1 MGSHTAVSAVLFT
14 LTASVWM
21 AAGVTQTCPMLAGL
35 PGRDGPPGPPGA
47 PCCQTPSFGLS
58 YNYPADGC
66 EEIIRNNPQSSEGW
80 YWVSDSSDNSTKRV
94 YCYPSGHTSC
104 GEGVWMRIGYFDM
117 RGNLTECPEPLE
129 RFAVNRRW
137 YCRRTAAG
145 CTSVYFSALGKNY
158 TAVCGMV
165 EGYQYG
171 HMDAFD
177 YSTAPITPDDLY
189 AEGVSITH
197 GSSPR
202 RHLWTYAVGLNANP
216 TSASSRQCPCTVLGT
231 SNILPTFL
239 GSEYYCDSGNPSR
252 TSYINAHLYPDRL
265 WDNYGPSCVSGS
277 TCCDNPDQPWFKKKL
292 AQPANEDVEMRW
304 CGSVSPTS
312 EATATTRVEL
322 YIRVD

>member
-1 MGSHTAVSAVLFT
+1 MGSHTAMSAVLFT

-21 AAGVTQTCPMLAGL
+21 AAGVTQTCPVLAGL

-47 PCCQTPSFGLS
+47 PCCQTPFFGLS
-58 YNYPADGC
+58 YNYPVDG
-66 EEIIRNNPQSSEGW
+66 EEIIRNNPRSSDRW
-80 YWVSDSSDNSTKRV
+80 YWVRDSSDNSTKRV

-117 RGNLTECPEPLE
+117 GGNLAECPEPLE
-129 RFAVNRRW
+129 RFAVSGRW
-137 YCRRTAAG
+137 YCRRAAQP
-145 CTSVYFSALGKNY
+145 CTSVHFSALGKNY

-202 RHLWTYAVGLNANP
+202 RHLWT
-216 TSASSRQCPCTVLGT
+216 SGT
-231 SNILPTFL
+231 K
-239 GSEYYCDSGNPSR
+239 C
-252 TSYINAHLYPDRL
+252 
-265 WDNYGPSCVSGS
+265 
-277 TCCDNPDQPWFKKKL
+277 QP
-292 AQPANEDVEMRW
+292 
-304 CGSVSPTS
+304 
-312 EATATTRVEL
+312 
-322 YIRVD
+322 